1 MNEILK
7 FSLLFMMEKRKLVPI
22 KVDGFCQELDTVF
35 EFYGDHWHCHPDQFP
50 DEDAVH
56 PTVKDKDGNPMSVKD
71 IRARDH
77 QRVQDLQDNGF
88 TVEII
93 WEKDWEALLTQR
105 PDIKAYIS
113 QHRTYTHFKKYL
125 NQDQIIQYIQDG
137 RLFGFVECDIE
148 VPDQLKEYFS
158 KMTPIF
164 KNVDVCLNDVGESM
178 QEYAKQ
184 HNIKDVPRRLLIGS
198 YFGKKIG
205 LSTPLSK
212 WYLEHGLVITHIY
225 TVIEYIPNAA
235 FNSFMMQVAQARLDG
250 DRDKDRALIAETMK
264 LIGNS
269 SYGKLIT
276 NKEKHH
282 NIVYVNESEIGAE
295 IMDNHFYSL
304 TELLNSYYEVEKTKK
319 KIILDLP
326 IHLGIFILN
335 YAKLQMLEFY
345 YDCVDK
351 YLSRE
356 DFEYSEMDTDSAYMA
371 VSGDSIEALIKPDL
385 REKFEND
392 KHNWFITPTA
402 RLNSRETKSLAFAV
416 SRIVQKNL
424 HQNHLQVKSNSL

>member
-50 DEDAVH
+50 DEDTVH

-77 QRVQDLQDNGF
+77 QHVPELQDKSF

-105 PDIKAYIS
+105 PDIKTYIS

-137 RLFGFVECDIE
+137 CL
-148 VPDQLKEYFS
+148 
-158 KMTPIF
+158 F
-164 KNVDVCLNDVGESM
+164 KNVDVCLNDVGKLM

-184 HNIKDVPRRLLIGS
+184 HNIKDVPCRLLIGS

-235 FNSFMMQVAQARLDG
+235 FNSLMMQVAQARLDG
-250 DRDKDRALIAETMK
+250 DRDKDKALIAETMK

-276 NKEKHH
+276 NKGKHH
-282 NIVYVNESEIGAE
+282 DIVYVNESEIGAE

-326 IHLGIFILN
+326 IHLGVFILN
-335 YAKLQMLEFY
+335 YTTLQMLEFY

-351 YLSRE
+351 YLSCE
-356 DFEYSEMDTDSAYMA
+356 DFEYSEMDTDSAYIA
-371 VSGDSIEALIKPDL
+371 ISGDSIEALIKPDL
-385 REKFEND
+385 HEEFVND
-392 KHNWFITPTA
+392 KHNWFVTPTA

-416 SRIVQKNL
+416 SRIVRIGIISRSS
-424 HQNHLQVKSNSL
+424 QVLYERSEQRTV